1 MAQTDTLA
9 EMHLHEVQVEAKQTA
24 SAEMAAV
31 TTASGEYAE
40 RLGIAT
46 MRGMSEIVPNF
57 YIPDYGSHMTSSIY
71 VRGLGARID
80 QPVVGLSVDGVPIL
94 NKNNYDF
101 DLLDIDSIEIFRGA
115 QSILNGRN
123 TMCGQVNIYTLSPW
137 RAKGWRFMAEYGRF
151 NSVKVGAGWYG
162 QLSPKAATSLTAY
175 FTSSDGY
182 FRNEHDGQRLDHEK
196 QGAARWKLALR
207 PSSRLSLT
215 NTLSA
220 QVSRQ
225 GGYPYASVAT
235 GQIAYNDTCFYRRFS
250 MADGLTA
257 TWAGDGVTVTSQT
270 SAQYIDDNVTL
281 DQDFLPLDYFTLTQR
296 SKEWTLT
303 EDVYVRGRHDAY
315 SWLAGAF
322 AFYKDLDMHAPVT
335 FKDDGIKNLIEAKP
349 NQMNPYY
356 PISWDERRFV
366 LGSEFENYDRGFAI
380 YHQSH
385 YEWENW
391 DFELGLRWDLEWVT
405 LDYRSHCRT
414 GYTTWRVLPD
424 GSREVYRR
432 NPLNIDDGGRLR
444 RHFGQLLPKIA
455 VGYSPSPVARV
466 YVNIAKGY
474 KAGGFNSQMFSD
486 VLQQRIMALM
496 GLSMGYDVDE
506 IVGYDPEKSW
516 NFELGGKWNTLGGKL
531 DVTGTLFYIICLDQQ
546 LTTFP
551 SGLTTGRIMTNAG
564 RTNSCGI
571 EATAQ
576 WQVADGL
583 SLRASYGYTYATF
596 RKYNNGQGDFRG
608 KRLPY
613 APANTAFAS
622 VTYDLPCKVL
632 GSRPQACVSV
642 RGIGNIYWDEANT
655 VAQPFYATLGASVAL
670 ERDRWSLRLWGEN
683 LTSARYDTFYFVSV
697 GNAFVQRARPW
708 SVGATIRFNL

>member
-1 MAQTDTLA
+1 MAQTDTLP
-9 EMHLHEVQVEAKQTA
+9 EVRLLEIQVEAKQTA

-31 TTASGEYAE
+31 TTASGKYAE

-57 YIPDYGSHMTSSIY
+57 YIPDYGSRMTSSIY

-101 DLLDIDSIEIFRGA
+101 DLLDIDRIEIFRGA

-175 FTSSDGY
+175 YTRSDGY
-182 FRNEHDGQRLDHEK
+182 FRNEHDGQRIDHEK

-207 PSSRLSLT
+207 PSDRVTVT
-215 NTLSA
+215 NTASA
-220 QVSRQ
+220 QIARQ

-250 MADGLTA
+250 FADGITA
-257 TWAGDGVTVTSQT
+257 NWAGDGVTVTSQT
-270 SAQYIDDNVTL
+270 SVQYIDDNVTL
-281 DQDFLPLDYFTLTQR
+281 DQDFLSLDYFTLTQK

-303 EDVYVRGRHDAY
+303 EDVYAKGRRGDY
-315 SWLAGAF
+315 NWLAGAF

-349 NQMNPYY
+349 NQMNPTY
-356 PISWDERRFV
+356 PISWDERKFV
-366 LGSEFENYDRGFAI
+366 LGSEFENHDRGFAL

-385 YEWENW
+385 YEMGNW

-414 GYTTWRVLPD
+414 GYTTWHVLPD
-424 GSREVYRR
+424 GSREVYRH
-432 NPLNIDDGGRLR
+432 NPLDIDDGGRLN
-444 RHFGQLLPKIA
+444 RHFIQLLPKIA
-455 VGYSPSPVARV
+455 VGYSPNSDARV
-466 YVNIAKGY
+466 YLNIAKGY

-496 GLSMGYDVDE
+496 GLSMGYDVDK

-516 NFELGGKWNTLGGKL
+516 NFELGAKYSALGGRL
-531 DVTGTLFYIICLDQQ
+531 DLSGALFYIICLDQQ

-564 RTNSCGI
+564 RTNSCGF
-571 EATAQ
+571 EAQAQ
-576 WQVADGL
+576 WRVADGL
-583 SLRASYGYTYATF
+583 SLRASYGYTHATF

-622 VTYDLPCKVL
+622 ATYDMPFKVF
-632 GSRPQACVSV
+632 GCRPQACVSV
-642 RGIGNIYWDEANT
+642 RGIGNIYWDEANS
-655 VAQPFYATLGASVAL
+655 VEQPFYATLGASVAL

-683 LTSARYDTFYFVSV
+683 LTSTRYDTFYFVSV

-708 SVGATIRFNL
+708 SAGATIRFNL